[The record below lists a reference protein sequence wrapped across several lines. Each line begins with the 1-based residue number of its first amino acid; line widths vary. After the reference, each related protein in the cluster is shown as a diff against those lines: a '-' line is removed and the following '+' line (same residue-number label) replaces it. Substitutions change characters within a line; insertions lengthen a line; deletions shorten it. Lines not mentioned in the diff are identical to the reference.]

1 MIQSCKAIPDLLRSV
16 ENHRESIVMNF
27 TVGEIVEAVD
37 EFGVWASARIT
48 ENRGD
53 SVVVTFPQWKSDWDR
68 EITSAREVRKRSIEE
83 VLVPRSLA
91 SHKVS

>member
-1 MIQSCKAIPDLLRSV
+1 
-16 ENHRESIVMNF
+16 MNF

-53 SVVVTFPQWKSDWDR
+53 SVVVTFPQWNSDWDR
-68 EITSAREVRKRSIEE
+68 EITSACEVRKTSIEE
-83 VLVPRSLA
+83 LLVPRSLA

>member
-1 MIQSCKAIPDLLRSV
+1 MLRV
-16 ENHRESIVMNF
+16 KNQRQSIVMNF

-53 SVVVTFPQWKSDWDR
+53 SVVVTFPQWKSD
-68 EITSAREVRKRSIEE
+68 
-83 VLVPRSLA
+83 
-91 SHKVS
+91 